1 MATTPTP
8 SPAPSSTPKSSVSPR
23 SSSPPPSPQAPA
35 PAAAAVS
42 AAALASAPLAP
53 APPAIRIG
61 KDLTSPF
68 RRIQQTERLDDT
80 FACTAMVVRKPLTE
94 VAEAAYRLGYPK
106 HGPAIASET
115 LIAKLIMELGQ
126 LVASKYLDFHTWEA
140 LPDVAIVYVDYDQDM
155 EIGRHILR
163 HHVRAS
169 GKQNALSSI
178 IDPAHWIKPEQRITT
193 DLKRYKPDRYI
204 EIRPTG
210 KR

>member
-1 MATTPTP
+1 MATRPTP

-61 KDLTSPF
+61 KDFTSPF
-68 RRIQQTERLDDT
+68 RRIQQTEPLDDT
-80 FACTAMVVRKPLTE
+80 FACIAMVVRKPLTE
-94 VAEAAYRLGYPK
+94 VAEAAYRLDYPK
-106 HGPAIASET
+106 HGPALASET
-115 LIAKLIMELGQ
+115 LIAKLLMELGQ

-140 LPDVAIVYVDYDQDM
+140 LPDVAIVYVDYDETM
-155 EIGRHILR
+155 EIGRHILW
-163 HHVRAS
+163 HHVRGS
-169 GKQNALSSI
+169 GPQNALSYV
-178 IDPAHWIKPEQRITT
+178 IDPAHWIKPEQGATT
-193 DLKRYKPDRYI
+193 DLKRYKPDWYI

>member
-1 MATTPTP
+1 M
-8 SPAPSSTPKSSVSPR
+8 
-23 SSSPPPSPQAPA
+23 
-35 PAAAAVS
+35 
-42 AAALASAPLAP
+42 AP

-126 LVASKYLDFHTWEA
+126 MVPSKYLDFHTWEA
-140 LPDVAIVYVDYDQDM
+140 LPDVAIVYVDYDETM
-155 EIGRHILR
+155 EIGRHILW

-169 GKQNALSSI
+169 GPQTALSYV
-178 IDPAHWIKPEQRITT
+178 IDPAHWIKPEQGGTT
-193 DLKRYKPDRYI
+193 ELKRYRPGWYI

>member
-1 MATTPTP
+1 M
-8 SPAPSSTPKSSVSPR
+8 
-23 SSSPPPSPQAPA
+23 
-35 PAAAAVS
+35 
-42 AAALASAPLAP
+42 AP

-61 KDLTSPF
+61 KDFTSPF
-68 RRIQQTERLDDT
+68 GRIQQTERLDDT

-94 VAEAAYRLGYPK
+94 VAEAAYRLGYSK

-115 LIAKLIMELGQ
+115 LIAKLLMELGQ

-155 EIGRHILR
+155 EIGRHILW

-169 GKQNALSSI
+169 GPQNALSYV
-178 IDPAHWIKPEQRITT
+178 IDPAHWIKPEQGATT
-193 DLKRYKPDRYI
+193 DLKRYKPDWYI

>member
-61 KDLTSPF
+61 KDFTSPF
-68 RRIQQTERLDDT
+68 GRIQQTERLDDT
-80 FACTAMVVRKPLTE
+80 FACIAMVVRKPLTE

-115 LIAKLIMELGQ
+115 LIAKLLMELGQ

-155 EIGRHILR
+155 EIGRHILW

-169 GKQNALSSI
+169 GKQNALSYI
-178 IDPAHWIKPEQRITT
+178 IDPAHWIKPEQGITT
-193 DLKRYKPDRYI
+193 DLKRYKPDWYI

>member
-1 MATTPTP
+1 M
-8 SPAPSSTPKSSVSPR
+8 
-23 SSSPPPSPQAPA
+23 
-35 PAAAAVS
+35 
-42 AAALASAPLAP
+42 
-53 APPAIRIG
+53 
-61 KDLTSPF
+61 
-68 RRIQQTERLDDT
+68 
-80 FACTAMVVRKPLTE
+80 TE
-94 VAEAAYRLGYPK
+94 VAEAAYPLGYPK

-126 LVASKYLDFHTWEA
+126 MVPSKYLDFHTWEA
-140 LPDVAIVYVDYDQDM
+140 LPDVTIVYVDYDQDM

-193 DLKRYKPDRYI
+193 DLKRYKPDWYI